1 MSEQL
6 TPEQID
12 YLREWLPATARG
24 RGAAIR
30 RDILL
35 RAAAQFLQLHDE
47 RERLRNLQ
55 AGDVTEE
62 QRTEW
67 LGTAWYFR
75 ERPWMHSEMMAAAVR
90 VMLGGEP

>member
-6 TPEQID
+6 TPEEVED
-12 YLREWLPATARG
+12 LREWAAATARG
-24 RGAAIR
+24 CGAAIR

-35 RAAAQFLQLHDE
+35 RAAAQFLRLHDE

-55 AGDVTEE
+55 AEDVTEE

-75 ERPWMHSEMMAAAVR
+75 ERPQKHSEMMAAAVR

>member
-1 MSEQL
+1 MVERLTRDELGQL
-6 TPEQID
+6 RI
-12 YLREWLPATARG
+12 WLMADSPARLH
-24 RGAAIR
+24 RVSQR
-30 RDILL
+30 RIVADL
-35 RAAAQFLQLHDE
+35 LQLHDE